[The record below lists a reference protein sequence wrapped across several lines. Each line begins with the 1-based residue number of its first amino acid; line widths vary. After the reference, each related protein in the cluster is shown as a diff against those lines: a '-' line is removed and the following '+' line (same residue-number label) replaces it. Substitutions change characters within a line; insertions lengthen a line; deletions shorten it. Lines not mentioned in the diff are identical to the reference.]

1 MDMTTTI
8 CNTVVR
14 CLIII
19 GTIFAF
25 CFLLREKKLPP
36 YDTFKVALFVL
47 VIFADIYVASI
58 DNIANN
64 APIWGVLGTLSGVL
78 VTKLLNST
86 DKTSPNPQSE
96 ASNKEESKII
106 THK

>member
-1 MDMTTTI
+1 MEMTTIICGTI
-8 CNTVVR
+8 IR
-14 CLIII
+14 CIII
-19 GTIFAF
+19 VGAIYAF
-25 CFLLREKKLPP
+25 CFLLKEKKLPP
-36 YDTFKVALFVL
+36 NDTFKVALFVL

-86 DKTSPNPQSE
+86 DKTGTNPQPETNS
-96 ASNKEESKII
+96 KEESKII

>member
-8 CNTVVR
+8 CNTIIR

-25 CFLLREKKLPP
+25 CFLLKEKKLPP

-64 APIWGVLGTLSGVL
+64 APIWGVLETLSGVL

-86 DKTSPNPQSE
+86 DKTGSNPNPE
-96 ASNKEESKII
+96 TKEKEDSKIVA
-106 THK
+106 HK